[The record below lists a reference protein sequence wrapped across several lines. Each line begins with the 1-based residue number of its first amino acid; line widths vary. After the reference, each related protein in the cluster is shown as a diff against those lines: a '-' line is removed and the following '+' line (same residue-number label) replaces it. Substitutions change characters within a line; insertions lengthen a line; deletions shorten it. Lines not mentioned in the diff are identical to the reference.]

1 MKIYIPTRGRADSQI
16 TLKFFPD
23 GLKEKTILA
32 VDHDERDLYGQ
43 YSNVWVMPEDLP
55 SGISPKRKYICEN
68 SDDPKIIMLDD
79 DIRFYVRK
87 AYNDWHLRYLEP
99 HELPAMFGV
108 LDQWLG
114 EYAHCGVSARE
125 GNNRIEHLA
134 VENTRY
140 MRLLA
145 YNLDMLDGV
154 ELGRTRIMEDFDV
167 NLQLLRQGKKSKVSY
182 YYAQGQGTSNA
193 DGGCSEWRNL
203 GVQAEGAELLGSLH
217 PDFVRVVEK
226 KTKEAWGGGTRK
238 DVIVQWK
245 KAYASSQS

>member
-1 MKIYIPTRGRADSQI
+1 MKIYIPTRGRANSQV

-68 SDDPKIIMLDD
+68 SDDPKVVMLDD

-125 GNNRIEHLA
+125 GNNRVEHLA

-145 YNLDMLDGV
+145 
-154 ELGRTRIMEDFDV
+154 
-167 NLQLLRQGKKSKVSY
+167 
-182 YYAQGQGTSNA
+182 
-193 DGGCSEWRNL
+193 
-203 GVQAEGAELLGSLH
+203 
-217 PDFVRVVEK
+217 
-226 KTKEAWGGGTRK
+226 
-238 DVIVQWK
+238 
-245 KAYASSQS
+245 